1 MSAPPNVEDAATQA
15 ALAMNLSFTVRLR
28 FGATLGQVVTI
39 LFTRYGLGVPLP
51 LLPLFLVIA
60 PALLA
65 NLYCASRLAGGR
77 MTSGQAWLLPALLAL
92 DVLVLT
98 GLLSLT
104 GGPFN
109 PFSFLYLVQ
118 IAMAAVVLPERWT
131 WALMLLAVVCSGS
144 LFYHHRPLP
153 MNVHGDHMQAHLRG
167 MWVAFSIAACF
178 IVYFLLRVTR
188 ALSLR
193 EAELRESNQRAANRE
208 HLAALATLAAGAA
221 HELATPLSTIA
232 LVARELTRHLQPA
245 AGTTLTTDAQEAA
258 RADAALIRQEVE
270 RCRAVLTQLS
280 TDAGQSPGEAL
291 EPLSAEALLE
301 EVARSA
307 PAGAAV
313 RVVDHTR
320 GALLRLPRRAL
331 VRALRG
337 LVKNSGDAGA
347 AHVELRAQRVEDS
360 LCIEVRDDG
369 PGLSDE
375 VLRRAGEPFFTTKE
389 PGRGLGLGLFLC
401 RALCGSLG
409 GDLSLL
415 RPPSG
420 GGALVR
426 LRLPWTAAP
435 REVSP

>member
-1 MSAPPNVEDAATQA
+1 MSAAPNVEDTAAQA

-77 MTSGQAWLLPALLAL
+77 PLQAWLLPALLAL

-188 ALSLR
+188 ALSQR

-208 HLAALATLAAGAA
+208 HLAALATQIG
-221 HELATPLSTIA
+221 
-232 LVARELTRHLQPA
+232 R
-245 AGTTLTTDAQEAA
+245 
-258 RADAALIRQEVE
+258 
-270 RCRAVLTQLS
+270 
-280 TDAGQSPGEAL
+280 
-291 EPLSAEALLE
+291 
-301 EVARSA
+301 
-307 PAGAAV
+307 
-313 RVVDHTR
+313 
-320 GALLRLPRRAL
+320 
-331 VRALRG
+331 
-337 LVKNSGDAGA
+337 
-347 AHVELRAQRVEDS
+347 AHV
-360 LCIEVRDDG
+360 
-369 PGLSDE
+369 
-375 VLRRAGEPFFTTKE
+375 
-389 PGRGLGLGLFLC
+389 
-401 RALCGSLG
+401 
-409 GDLSLL
+409 
-415 RPPSG
+415 
-420 GGALVR
+420 
-426 LRLPWTAAP
+426 
-435 REVSP
+435 